1 MKQRLL
7 VSVRGP
13 KEALAAASG
22 GAHIADVEYPKSAL
36 GTPYPLNVLATCDA
50 LRKQGFGAVEVSTNI
65 GETQAVRA
73 NACQAALG
81 VATAGAHLIKFGLAE
96 LRLDDAIYQGKTIV
110 RTVRHWY
117 PDKKLFPAVFVDDD
131 MQSYLKVLE
140 ESPKLA
146 QDIGA
151 DGVLIDTFDK
161 GIGRGLTDYC
171 SVKDLA
177 AWCKRIHDLGKEAW
191 LAGSV
196 SLVELPD
203 LWGAGADVI
212 CVRGAACKPGKAEGR
227 FGEVD
232 TDIVK
237 ALVATVPVP

>member
-13 KEALAAASG
+13 REAVAAASG

-36 GTPYPLNVLATCDA
+36 GTPYPLNILATCEA
-50 LRKQGFGAVEVSTNI
+50 LDKEGFGRVQVSTNI
-65 GETQAVRA
+65 GETQQVRA

-96 LRLDDAIYQGKTIV
+96 LRLADAIYQGETIV
-110 RTVRHWY
+110 RTVRKWY
-117 PDKKLFPAVFVDDD
+117 PDKKLIPAVFVDNA
-131 MQSYLKVLE
+131 MQSFLDVLE
-140 ESPKLA
+140 ESPKLV
-146 QDIGA
+146 QEIGA

-161 GIGRGLTDYC
+161 TIGRGLRDYC
-171 SVKDLA
+171 KVNDLG

-191 LAGSV
+191 IAGSI
-196 SLVELPD
+196 SLDELPG
-203 LWGAGADVI
+203 LWEAGANVI
-212 CVRGAACKPGKAEGR
+212 CVRGAACKPHEGEGR

-232 TDIVK
+232 TEIVRK
-237 ALVATVPVP
+237 LVATVP